1 MTTGSVTRFLSL
13 SFLALAVVLVAYG
26 VFGLSHFSWYT
37 GEYFDDRLFLFDNGV
52 YPFMWGVT
60 LLVIGQLVRLHHR
73 RPAILIAAG
82 TALAL
87 FVWKRATVPA
97 PVAGQTLF
105 PDAELLNELI
115 AICAVLLCLA
125 LADRHIQRLLS
136 AVFGRFFHRQPR

>member
-1 MTTGSVTRFLSL
+1 MMIGSVMRFLSL
-13 SFLALAVVLVAYG
+13 SFLALAVVLVTYG
-26 VFGLSHFSWYT
+26 VFGLSHFSLYT

-52 YPFMWGVT
+52 YPFMWGIT

-73 RPAILIAAG
+73 RSAILIAAG

-97 PVAGQTLF
+97 PVAGQALF
-105 PDAELLNELI
+105 PNAELLNELI

-136 AVFGRFFHRQPR
+136 AVFGRFFHR